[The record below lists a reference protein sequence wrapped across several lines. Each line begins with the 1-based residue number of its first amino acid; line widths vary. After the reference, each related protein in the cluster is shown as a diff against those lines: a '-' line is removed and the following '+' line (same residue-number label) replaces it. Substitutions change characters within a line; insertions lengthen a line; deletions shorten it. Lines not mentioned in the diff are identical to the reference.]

1 MSLSP
6 TEPLSNSNI
15 LETPLSTNNILAMNQ
30 ENENKITAEK
40 GKTYHENSENL
51 MSSNSK
57 NSSKTK
63 LNVKIRAWN
72 GVATWKW
79 IANDDT
85 CGICRVAFDGCC
97 PGNYINIIGHL
108 AQIKTHISAKR

>member
-6 TEPLSNSNI
+6 TEPLSESNI
-15 LETPLSTNNILAMNQ
+15 AEIPLSSANILAMNE
-30 ENENKITAEK
+30 ENESKITDEK
-40 GKTYHENSENL
+40 GATYHEKSEN
-51 MSSNSK
+51 MSSNCK

-97 PGNYINIIGHL
+97 PGSYTIINIIGRL
-108 AQIKTHISAKR
+108 RCA

>member
-1 MSLSP
+1 
-6 TEPLSNSNI
+6 
-15 LETPLSTNNILAMNQ
+15 
-30 ENENKITAEK
+30 
-40 GKTYHENSENL
+40 
-51 MSSNSK
+51 MSSNSEVPLAGVEYLDNSLTADGFNPTAKESESKIQK
-57 NSSKTK
+57 NIEISCKDNESVSSKCKSASKTK

-97 PGNYINIIGHL
+97 PG
-108 AQIKTHISAKR
+108 K

>member
-1 MSLSP
+1 MSISP
-6 TEPLSNSNI
+6 TEPLSDSNNREI
-15 LETPLSTNNILAMNQ
+15 ALTSDNILAMNQ
-30 ENENKITAEK
+30 ENENKVTTESGAA
-40 GKTYHENSENL
+40 YHENSENL
-51 MSSNSK
+51 TNSNSK

-63 LNVKIRAWN
+63 LNVRIRGWN

-97 PGNYINIIGHL
+97 PGNYTISNII
-108 AQIKTHISAKR
+108 AHIVLI